1 MVFLNPR
8 PLVIRCGLDS
18 GMRRL
23 TWITLIAATRLF
35 AADPRIGSWKLV
47 SAQSVLDPPR
57 KLVVTREG
65 RGVHAVIS
73 GDIHMDFSATWD
85 GHDNPVRNVP
95 AFNQIAIRRIDK
107 NQAELT
113 EKKDGAKVASV
124 LQKISKEGREL
135 TITTHRVGHPDD
147 INVLRRSGGVRD
159 AANPFVGEWTQDL
172 SETRLRQGLLLRIE
186 PAGKDEVHFSGD
198 FSYTAKFDGNDYLLK
213 GSANDT
219 VAITL
224 TDPRTVESKYKRGDQ
239 VVEKDRWVVSADGL
253 QMTVTTTGM
262 PVDGESLKEDLTF
275 SKQ

>member
-1 MVFLNPR
+1 M
-8 PLVIRCGLDS
+8 I
-18 GMRRL
+18 RL
-23 TWITLIAATRLF
+23 TGVTLMAATQLC
-35 AADPRIGSWKLV
+35 AADPRIGTWKLV

-57 KLVVTREG
+57 KLVVMREG
-65 RGVHAVIS
+65 QGVHAVVS
-73 GDIHMDFSATWD
+73 GDIHMEFSATWD

-95 AFNQIAIRRIDK
+95 AFNRIAIRRIDK

-113 EKKDGAKVASV
+113 EKKDGVKVASV

-135 TITTHRVGHPDD
+135 TITTHQGGRPDQ
-147 INVLRRSGGVRD
+147 INVLRRSGGTRD

-186 PAGKDEVHFSGD
+186 PAGKDEVHFSGE

-213 GSANDT
+213 GSTNDT

-224 TDPRTVESKYKRGDQ
+224 TDARTVESKYKRGDH

-262 PVDGESLKEDLTF
+262 SVDGESLEEELTF